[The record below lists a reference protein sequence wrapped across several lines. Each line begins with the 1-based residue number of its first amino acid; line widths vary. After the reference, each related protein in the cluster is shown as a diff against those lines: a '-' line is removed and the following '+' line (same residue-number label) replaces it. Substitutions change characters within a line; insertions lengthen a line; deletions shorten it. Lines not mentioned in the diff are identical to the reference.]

1 MKDYDFKPSPSIGK
15 FEGYPD
21 NYTKK
26 RKVEKAFDI
35 TMYITVALIVIAAVL
50 YFAFSI
56 DITIV
61 PSIMCVVLAAMMCK
75 LAFLHDHLKGKGMF
89 IPIIILLLAIFALI
103 KSVFDLFIV

>member
-1 MKDYDFKPSPSIGK
+1 MKDY
-15 FEGYPD
+15 E
-21 NYTKK
+21 NYESNIDTCMDALSNQLKLTKWK
-26 RKVEKAFDI
+26 KAFDI
-35 TMYITVALIVIAAVL
+35 TMYITFAIIIIATVL

-103 KSVFDLFIV
+103 KSVFDLFMV